1 MLFRSQKEKLLNQ
14 MDLLVEKLLE
24 EIIPN
29 EVYQR
34 KQKEL
39 EQKLSDIQGKIKEL
53 EQKKVKGSTLGERL
67 IQIEQALKMGNT
79 VEKAGI
85 AEILDEVE
93 KILIYPEHMEIV
105 FSLSKITGMEKYEN
119 CLKVEYGDLFDYRKK
134 KRTEREMI
142 VDMMREDPQIT
153 ARKIAE
159 ALGISL
165 SGANYRIRVLKSEGK
180 VRFNGSGGKGEWE
193 ILR

>member
-1 MLFRSQKEKLLNQ
+1 
-14 MDLLVEKLLE
+14 
-24 EIIPN
+24 
-29 EVYQR
+29 
-34 KQKEL
+34 L

-67 IQIEQALKMGNT
+67 IQIEQALKMGNA

>member
-1 MLFRSQKEKLLNQ
+1 M
-14 MDLLVEKLLE
+14 V
-24 EIIPN
+24 
-29 EVYQR
+29 
-34 KQKEL
+34 
-39 EQKLSDIQGKIKEL
+39 
-53 EQKKVKGSTLGERL
+53 KVSTLGERL
-67 IQIEQALKMGNT
+67 IQIEQALKLGNT

-165 SGANYRIRVLKSEGK
+165 SGVNYRIRVLKSEGK

>member
-1 MLFRSQKEKLLNQ
+1 
-14 MDLLVEKLLE
+14 
-24 EIIPN
+24 
-29 EVYQR
+29 
-34 KQKEL
+34 
-39 EQKLSDIQGKIKEL
+39 
-53 EQKKVKGSTLGERL
+53 
-67 IQIEQALKMGNT
+67 
-79 VEKAGI
+79 
-85 AEILDEVE
+85 
-93 KILIYPEHMEIV
+93 MEIV